1 MSTQPSINN
10 DLNSILSNTNQSFEN
25 KNPIK
30 SKQGLSYVIGDTNNN
45 ENHIL
50 PINAIQYSS
59 INNQLYTAGRD
70 GSVKTWE
77 DSNLNLTN
85 NVLKTNQ
92 NEISDCDDINEKLLR
107 LETAISS
114 KPLPYYKNNFNSSD
128 FKIINNR
135 NLHFD
140 WINDITLINNDQQL
154 ISCSADLSIKIIELF
169 GSNSIHKLP
178 NVHTDYIKKLAY
190 SSTCPNK
197 LVSGGLD
204 GNIVNW
210 DLNQLKPISVL
221 ENISTTN
228 LPSSIYSLAKNDQG
242 IISTGGPSNTIN
254 LYDSRSSQFI
264 RKLIGHQDNI
274 RCLLMNDQFLLS
286 GSSDTIIKLWDLRTF
301 KVYKNFDIHEFPVW
315 SLYSPDLSS
324 FKEFYS
330 GDKNGN
336 VVKTDL
342 TNLFIN
348 KTKGDFYYNT
358 FSNNENVSIDE
369 KLGIFT
375 LIAKENSPILS
386 ISTEDKNNTV
396 FVSNC
401 GSLNRYINPNTS
413 NLSEYQ
419 FLKNCLEYSI
429 NRETQYKDD
438 SVLDDLQS
446 SPQADDLNS
455 DFYDLVS
462 HLSMD
467 TNVHNLELHSTFSQ
481 NFNNIEGTPPTFD
494 DDDEDDDNSSSS
506 SGNDQYS
513 SMFINV
519 FGGPS
524 NEFINAYQQGQEL
537 IYENPFGDKTNKEET
552 TIISNDEYIDLTPVE
567 ILLNPLPSEQVAVI
581 PFNLKPIA
589 QHEIVP
595 KSVISKRIFN
605 NKRQIMVLY
614 LNGEIKIWDILICK
628 ELKKYSMEHSKI
640 LTGKELELR
649 NKEMDTLFQKH
660 QNSDTLNNWCEVEI
674 KAGKLLVTI
683 RESSIMNVEIYY
695 DDLIKDY
702 PYLAIDSAETIARLG
717 DTYKKFTVTNDD
729 RFHVGLILI
738 NSVFAGYTNFERAI
752 ENIKIDETLRYYPII
767 NYKHFPK
774 DMNVILFEHSPELGN
789 YRDLNYFKLTDIET
803 IAKTQNQTL
812 LNELRLLPKWISQPI
827 LYNKLYIKESPK
839 ITFQLLECDYYQL
852 PPHIKIGGKSQRK
865 IKSLPAL
872 ESSIKLTSHNML
884 RVSKILYFLTDKFEN
899 KTKEMKDKKL
909 LPTDWLIL
917 ECKGQEL
924 QNNMT
929 LQTIKTKIWKK
940 NTDIELKFRRKFD
953 L

>member
-10 DLNSILSNTNQSFEN
+10 DLNSISSTNRSFET
-25 KNPIK
+25 KSPIRT
-30 SKQGLSYVIGDTNNN
+30 KQGLSYVIGDTNNN

-50 PINAIQYSS
+50 PINALQYSS

-70 GSVKTWE
+70 GSVKIWE
-77 DSNLNLTN
+77 DSNLEPNTTQYEEN
-85 NVLKTNQ
+85 N
-92 NEISDCDDINEKLLR
+92 IIDCEDVNEKILR
-107 LETAISS
+107 LETSISS
-114 KPLPYYKNNFNSSD
+114 NPLPYHKPKYNSD
-128 FKIINNR
+128 GFKIIDNH

-140 WINDITLINNDQQL
+140 WINDIQLINNDRQL
-154 ISCSADLSIKIIELF
+154 ISCSADLSIKIIDLF
-169 GSNSIHKLP
+169 NQTSIYKLP

-210 DLNQLKPISVL
+210 DLNQLKPINVL

-242 IISTGGPSNTIN
+242 IISTGGPSKTIN
-254 LYDSRSSQFI
+254 LYDSRSCQFI

-274 RCLLMNDQFLLS
+274 RCLLMNDQFLIC
-286 GSSDTIIKLWDLRTF
+286 GSSDTLIKLWDLRTF
-301 KVYKNFDIHEFPVW
+301 KVYKNFDIHDSSIW
-315 SLYSPDLSS
+315 SFYSPDSS
-324 FKEFYS
+324 TLKEFYS

-336 VVKTDL
+336 IIKTDL
-342 TNLFIN
+342 SQLFMN
-348 KTKGDFYYNT
+348 KTKEDS
-358 FSNNENVSIDE
+358 FSSSFNNSETTIIDE
-369 KLGIFT
+369 KLGVSTMIAKTNSPVLSIVTENVNNTIFT
-375 LIAKENSPILS
+375 
-386 ISTEDKNNTV
+386 
-396 FVSNC
+396 SNC
-401 GSLNRYINPNTS
+401 DSLDRYTNPNTS

-419 FLKNCLEYSI
+419 YLKTCLEYSI
-429 NRETQYKDD
+429 NRDTSYKDNNI
-438 SVLDDLQS
+438 LDDLQS
-446 SPQADDLNS
+446 SPQPDDLNS

-467 TNVHNLELHSTFSQ
+467 TNHHNLDLQSTFSQ
-481 NFNNIEGTPPTFD
+481 NINQIEGTPPTFD
-494 DDDEDDDNSSSS
+494 EDSEDDNSSSS
-506 SGNDQYS
+506 GNDTYL
-513 SMFINV
+513 SMFLNV
-519 FGGPS
+519 NGGPS
-524 NEFINAYQQGQEL
+524 IEFINAFQQEPE
-537 IYENPFGDKTNKEET
+537 YENPFYDSSRNENSQQSKLIE
-552 TIISNDEYIDLTPVE
+552 DHLDPTPVE
-567 ILLNPLPSEQVAVI
+567 ILLNRLPSEQVTII
-581 PFNLKPIA
+581 PFNIKPIIS
-589 QHEIVP
+589 HGILP

-614 LNGEIKIWDILICK
+614 LNGDIKIWDILICK
-628 ELKKYSMEHSKI
+628 EIKKFSNQNSNF
-640 LTGKELELR
+640 LLGKDIEGR
-649 NKEMDTLFQKH
+649 NKEMDDLFQEF

-674 KAGKLLVTI
+674 KAGKLLVTT
-683 RESSIMNVEIYY
+683 RETSIMNVEIYY

-702 PYLAIDSAETIARLG
+702 PYLAIDSPETIARLG
-717 DTYKKFTVTNDD
+717 ETAKNFTVSNDD

-738 NSVFAGYTNFERAI
+738 NSIFSEYVKYERSV

-774 DMNVILFEHSPELGN
+774 DMNMILFEHSPELGN
-789 YRDLNYFKLTDIET
+789 YRDLNYFKLNDIENLS
-803 IAKTQNQTL
+803 KTQNQQL
-812 LNELRLLPKWISQPI
+812 LNDLRMLPKWISQPI
-827 LYNKLYIKESPK
+827 LYNKLTIKESPK
-839 ITFQLLECDYYQL
+839 ITFQLLEYDYFQL
-852 PPHIKIGGKSQRK
+852 PPNVKIGGKSQRK

-909 LPTDWLIL
+909 KPTDWLVL
-917 ECKGQEL
+917 ECKGIEL